1 MRISWWMVAVAV
13 AGCAPNITELPKEV
27 VADTTRGGSPPVGTS
42 PPPVPPTSS
51 PLVILPGEDIQ
62 AKLDAQ
68 PAGTRFTIAAGTHR
82 LQTIR
87 PKDGVQLI
95 GAAGAVL
102 SGARVLTQFERDGSL
117 WVVTGQAQENSLA
130 GQCEATA
137 PMCRQ
142 PEDLFI
148 DNRRLEPVA
157 SKGEV
162 AAGKWF
168 FDRASDRVYFADDP
182 AGRVV
187 EIGVVPHAF
196 VGAADGVVIQNI
208 TIEKYATPAQ
218 QGAVQGDQSRNW
230 TLENVDVRLNHGTGI
245 RLGDGMRVLRSRVT
259 SNGQLGIG
267 GSGRGILIESTEIA
281 YNNAA
286 GYKQA
291 WEAGGT
297 KFARTEDLVVRG
309 NHVHHNAGHGLW
321 TDIDN
326 IRTLY
331 EFNRCEDNALS
342 GIFHEISYGATI
354 RDNTARRN
362 GAGSPVWVDGAG
374 ILVNSSR
381 DVEIYNNTVDGNAN
395 GIAAVQSARGT
406 GRYGDY
412 RVANLYVHD
421 NVITLVR
428 GSTGLVQNE
437 GSAAVFQDSTNRFR
451 NNRYIIGYAGRPFAW
466 NDRTL
471 SFSQWQALGHDQQ
484 GTAGTP

>member
-13 AGCAPNITELPKEV
+13 AGCAPNISELPNEV
-27 VADTTRGGSPPVGTS
+27 IADTTRGGVPPVGTS
-42 PPPVPPTSS
+42 PPPVPPAPS

-87 PKDGVQLI
+87 PRDGVQLI
-95 GAAGAVL
+95 GEAGAVL
-102 SGARVLTQFERDGSL
+102 SGARVLTQFEREGSL
-117 WVVTGQAQENSLA
+117 WLARGQAQENTLA
-130 GQCEATA
+130 GQCEVDR

-168 FDRASDRVYFADDP
+168 FDRANDRAYFADDP
-182 AGRVV
+182 TGRLV
-187 EIGVVPHAF
+187 EVGVVPHAF
-196 VGAADGVVIQNI
+196 AGAANGVVIQNI

-218 QGAVQGDQSRNW
+218 QGAVQGDQSHNW

-245 RLGDGMRVLRSRVT
+245 RLGEGMRVLRSRVV

-267 GSGRGILIESTEIA
+267 GSGSGILVESTEIA

-297 KFARTEDLVVRG
+297 KFARTQDLVVRG

-331 EFNRCEDNALS
+331 ELNRCEDNALS
-342 GIFHEISYGATI
+342 GIFHEISYSATI
-354 RDNTARRN
+354 RENTTLRN
-362 GAGSPVWVDGAG
+362 GAGSPAWVDGAG

-381 DVEIYNNTVDGNAN
+381 DVEIYHNTVDGNAN

-421 NVITLVR
+421 NVITLDR

-437 GSAAVFQDSTNRFR
+437 GSSAVFQDSTNRFR
-451 NNRYIIGYAGRPFAW
+451 NNRYTIGYAGRPFAW
-466 NDRTL
+466 NDRTF

-484 GTAGTP
+484 GSASTP